1 MPPQSE
7 HLSSSVVQTMAEDK
21 IVAAVAAARGIH
33 LIWKPGKITLAG
45 GVYIEVD
52 AATADESVVV
62 EVYARQGK
70 LKGAQPKKIAQDIL
84 KLALLKREGGRKCT
98 EAIIA
103 FASQQARDSISGW
116 LRQAAETF
124 DVKLEVVD
132 VPQDLR
138 DQILRA
144 QSRQVMVNLD
154 QVADDVGIDPADG
167 SGSVAVS

>member
-1 MPPQSE
+1 MPPHGE
-7 HLSSSVVQTMAEDK
+7 HLSSSVVQTMAEDT
-21 IVAAVAAARGIH
+21 IVAAVAAARGID
-33 LIWKPGKITLAG
+33 LICKPGKIWLAG

-52 AATADESVVV
+52 AATADEGVVV

-70 LKGAQPKKIAQDIL
+70 LKGAQAKKIAQDIL
-84 KLALLKREGGRKCT
+84 KLALLKREGGRERS

-103 FASQQARDSISGW
+103 FASQQARDSITGW

-124 DVKLEVVD
+124 DVQMEVVD
-132 VPQDLR
+132 IPQDLR

-154 QVADDVGIDPADG
+154 QVLSATLADDV
-167 SGSVAVS
+167 